1 MAKPEAKQAA
11 RQLRQQQGLSI
22 KEIAAKLGVAR
33 SSVSVWVRD
42 IDLTPQQYAR
52 LDHRNKHHP
61 AQRRGSRANK
71 AKHRQQREQY
81 QQEGRIKAR
90 EGDLLHSWG
99 CMLYWA
105 EGNKARNMIAFSNS
119 DVDMMRLFIRF
130 LRESLSIA
138 NEDIRFRVNCY
149 ADTEVRQTQVIQ
161 YWCAA
166 LDLTHEN
173 ARTHSFNARPTSS
186 KQTSDKLKWGVC
198 RVEVY
203 STRAIQHIYGA
214 IQEYIGIDKENWLD

>member
-1 MAKPEAKQAA
+1 MGKPEERQAA
-11 RQLRQQQGLSI
+11 RHLRQQHGLSI

-42 IDLTPQQYAR
+42 IALTPQQQAR
-52 LDHRNKHHP
+52 LEDRDKHHP
-61 AQRRGSRANK
+61 AQRNGSRANK
-71 AKHRQQREQY
+71 AKHRKQREQY

-105 EGNKARNMIAFSNS
+105 EGNKARNMVAFSNS

-130 LRESLSIA
+130 LRESLNIP
-138 NEDIRFRVNCY
+138 NEHIRFRVNCY
-149 ADTEVRQTQVIQ
+149 ADTEARQTQVIQ

-166 LDLTHEN
+166 LDLTNEN
-173 ARTHSFNARPTSS
+173 ARTHSFNARPSSS
-186 KQTSDKLKWGVC
+186 KQSKDKLKWGVC

-203 STRAIQHIYGA
+203 DTSAIQHIYGA
-214 IQEYIGIDKENWLD
+214 IQEYIGIDKDIWLD